1 MTHAS
6 TIPHA
11 GQHDDDND
19 LNPTANPVFDRIV
32 EARLSR
38 REVLKGGA
46 AATGMKLFGSFG
58 LIGMAGCGSD
68 NDDPSQPAV
77 AAPPPPPPVLGFSA
91 VAKSVAAHP
100 HHRR

>member
-46 AATGMKLFGSFG
+46 AAG
-58 LIGMAGCGSD
+58 
-68 NDDPSQPAV
+68 
-77 AAPPPPPPVLGFSA
+77 
-91 VAKSVAAHP
+91 
-100 HHRR
+100 RR